1 MESEKKVNGSSS
13 EVTRL
18 DWMEFVSGSTD
29 LVLKE
34 EKTRRAKAMES
45 PLEGID
51 SHPNMG
57 MSLMAFSV

>member
-1 MESEKKVNGSSS
+1 MESEKKVNDSSS
-13 EVTRL
+13 KVTRL

-51 SHPNMG
+51 NHPNMG
-57 MSLMAFSV
+57 MSLMTFSV